1 MKVMKFG
8 GSSLA
13 DADALARVAGII
25 VSRAQV
31 PLVVVVSAMGATT
44 DRLVEIADAAAEGRR
59 ADATKVVDELEKY
72 HREEAAAAVRPDA
85 HAELEAFLETHFH
98 ELREI
103 VGGLATLGELTPQSA
118 DEAAYFAAKV
128 QPRLSPGGAIWTVYP
143 SETSPDRVA
152 FDVSMADL
160 VHAMAKW
167 NLVDRG
173 TVQVSESSTSTCFRP
188 LGG

>member
-1 MKVMKFG
+1 MPPPG
-8 GSSLA
+8 A
-13 DADALARVAGII
+13 DRTKG
-25 VSRAQV
+25 VSERW
-31 PLVVVVSAMGATT
+31 
-44 DRLVEIADAAAEGRR
+44 
-59 ADATKVVDELEKY
+59 
-72 HREEAAAAVRPDA
+72 
-85 HAELEAFLETHFH
+85 
-98 ELREI
+98 
-103 VGGLATLGELTPQSA
+103 GLAPGMRVWLGGHNTETKREVERHLRGTHRPPAGPVDLAFITPQSA

-173 TVQVSESSTSTCFRP
+173 TVQVSEKSTSTCFRP
-188 LGG
+188 IGG